1 MSQIQVSGLL
11 FCYEGSADA
20 VFDDISFSVDTDWR
34 LGLIGRNGR
43 GKTTL
48 LRLLM
53 GELPYTGSITAH
65 TEFAYF
71 PCKVP
76 HTDADTLDVLHTVAP
91 SAEDWEL
98 LREASLLDVD
108 AEVLYRPF
116 STLSGGERTKLLL
129 AAMFL
134 GTHRFLLIDEPT
146 DHLDAAARERVGAY
160 LRRQKGFILV
170 SHDRDLLD
178 ACVDHVLVLG
188 RTGVTVQTGNFSA
201 WQENKRR
208 QDQFAESENE
218 KHRREIRKLRQ
229 AAKRTAE
236 WAEQSERSKIGFDP
250 VKEHDRCISTRS
262 FIGAKTKKMQSRVA
276 NTEKRIAREIEAKE
290 GLLQDIEES
299 AELCLSPEKYPQRVL
314 VHASDLTLYYGDRA
328 VCSGIRLDIE
338 NGMRIAVT
346 GRNGC
351 GKSTL
356 LRLICGEDIRYTG
369 TLEIG
374 SGLRIS
380 YVSQDTSMLR
390 GTLQDYADEAGID
403 MPLFLAIL
411 RKMGFTREQFRAR
424 LEAGSEGQ
432 KKKILLARSLCEQAH
447 LYVWDEPL
455 NYVDVISRMQIEELL
470 KASGAAVLF
479 VEHDAAFRRAVA
491 DRTLVLDG

>member
-1 MSQIQVSGLL
+1 MSQIQVSGLR
-11 FCYEGSADA
+11 FCYEGSADP
-20 VFDDISFSVDTDWR
+20 VFEDISFSADTDWR

-48 LRLLM
+48 LRLLT
-53 GELPYTGSITAH
+53 GELSYTGSITADV
-65 TEFAYF
+65 EFAYF
-71 PCKVP
+71 PCRVERP
-76 HTDADTLDVLHTVAP
+76 ERDTLEVLHAVCP
-91 SAEDWEL
+91 EAEDWEL

-116 STLSGGERTKLLL
+116 TTLSGGERTKLLL

-146 DHLDAAARERVGAY
+146 DHLDATARQRVGAY

-188 RTGVTVQTGNFSA
+188 RQSVTVQSGNFSA

-229 AAKRTAE
+229 AARRTAE
-236 WAEQSERSKIGFDP
+236 WADKSERTKIGFDP
-250 VKEHDRCISTRS
+250 VKEHDRCISTRA

-276 NTEKRIAREIEAKE
+276 STEKRIAREIEAKE
-290 GLLQDIEES
+290 GLLQEIEES
-299 AELCLSPEKYPQRVL
+299 AELRLSPEKYPQRVL
-314 VHASDLTLYYGDRA
+314 VHADDLALYYGEHL
-328 VCSGIRLDIE
+328 VCGGIRFDIG
-338 NGMRIAVT
+338 NGERIAVT

-380 YVSQDTSMLR
+380 YVSQDTSMLH
-390 GTLQDYADEAGID
+390 GTLQEYADSAGIE

-411 RKMGFTREQFRAR
+411 RKMGFAREQFRAR
-424 LEAGSEGQ
+424 LEDGSEGQ
-432 KKKILLARSLCEQAH
+432 KKKILLARSLCERAH

-455 NYVDVISRMQIEELL
+455 NYVDVISRMQLEELL
-470 KASGAAVLF
+470 KQSGAALLF

-491 DRTLVLDG
+491 DRTLEL